1 MPDAQES
8 ADIRMISEVTEA
20 IGDSAYSLFAKLPN
34 PAEPHA
40 EDDVPTLQ
48 ANLACTRLK
57 LELVEARV
65 QELERALVELRAQR
79 AKWLR
84 CHRRH

>member
-1 MPDAQES
+1 
-8 ADIRMISEVTEA
+8 
-20 IGDSAYSLFAKLPN
+20 
-34 PAEPHA
+34 
-40 EDDVPTLQ
+40 
-48 ANLACTRLK
+48 
-57 LELVEARV
+57 V